1 MTAQQ
6 LIQLLQNLP
15 STTKIVVRGYED
27 GYNDILKLIEVKIKN
42 NIESDWYNGEYEES
56 RDADAINAINLF
68 GENQNAKS
76 NQY

>member
-15 STTKIVVRGYED
+15 PTTKIVVRGYED

-42 NIESDWYNGEYEES
+42 NIESVWYNEEYEES

-76 NQY
+76 NQN

>member
-15 STTKIVVRGYED
+15 PTTKIVVRGYED

-76 NQY
+76 NQN